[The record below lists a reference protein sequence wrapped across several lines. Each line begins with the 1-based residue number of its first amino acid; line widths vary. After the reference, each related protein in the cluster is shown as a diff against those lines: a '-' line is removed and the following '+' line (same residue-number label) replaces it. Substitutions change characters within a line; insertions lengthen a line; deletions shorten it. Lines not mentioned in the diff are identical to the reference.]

1 MGWKRCIPISRE
13 KAIKKLREIGEELMS
28 DELYEKSDEEI
39 DELLELYANNN
50 KIGFDYYIGEED

>member
-1 MGWKRCIPISRE
+1 MGWRSSVPLSRE
-13 KAIKKLREIGEELMS
+13 NAIEKLREIGEELMS

-50 KIGFDYYIGEED
+50 KIGFNYYIGEED